1 MSDAIVDI
9 LEDFLGDHKKH
20 NPDKGQI
27 SFDCPACANDKGLPD
42 GDGKGNLEVNY
53 EKGVFKCWACAQQ
66 NNMSGGLKY
75 LISRY
80 GDPKHLRE
88 FKVFAPNYQ
97 FHKEK
102 GEVKVMSELPKE
114 YLPLTEEYPYDID
127 YNMAIRY
134 LTKRRVSMDII
145 KKHKLGFIKE
155 GEYAGRVIIPSQSN
169 EDTINYFVGRAYGK
183 VKPKYLNPDIEK
195 QTIVFNEKLINWDAT
210 IYLVEGGFDHIVI
223 PNSITL
229 LGKYMYDKLLKL
241 LIDKAMG
248 YIVVVLD
255 GDAEDDAKDLYRILN
270 TGRLRGRIRIILLPE
285 KLDISL
291 INEKYGRVG
300 LLRYLK
306 TAYKL
311 KESDL

>member
-1 MSDAIVDI
+1 
-9 LEDFLGDHKKH
+9 
-20 NPDKGQI
+20 
-27 SFDCPACANDKGLPD
+27 
-42 GDGKGNLEVNY
+42 
-53 EKGVFKCWACAQQ
+53 
-66 NNMSGGLKY
+66 
-75 LISRY
+75 
-80 GDPKHLRE
+80 
-88 FKVFAPNYQ
+88 
-97 FHKEK
+97 
-102 GEVKVMSELPKE
+102 
-114 YLPLTEEYPYDID
+114 
-127 YNMAIRY
+127 
-134 LTKRRVSMDII
+134 MDII